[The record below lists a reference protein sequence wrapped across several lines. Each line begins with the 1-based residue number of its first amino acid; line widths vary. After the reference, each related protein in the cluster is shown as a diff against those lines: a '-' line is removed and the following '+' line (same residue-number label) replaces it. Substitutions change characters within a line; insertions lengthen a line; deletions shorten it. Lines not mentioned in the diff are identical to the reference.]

1 MNISEKEY
9 ILVLYDKDD
18 VEELN
23 KIEKNQVKKI
33 YLFSPGLEKI
43 LINKDKYQIYGFDEI
58 ENLKIQQEII
68 ISAKK
73 IYKEFENNENKLNGI
88 DEGLI
93 ENIHNIFF
101 VSIFSFIYL
110 VENIK
115 KFKNFCLIKNN
126 KIKKFD
132 NLNDFSYQLIQK
144 IIEKKNQGFFQYV
157 KPKSISL
164 IKSYL
169 IKLNNLFCYSNS
181 KKKIIVVG
189 SLLSKKV
196 KLFSKGKSIFE
207 IKVINDFKFYH
218 IISNFFTYFNILKKN
233 KKFIFFPEENYLTSN
248 IINDKLKNF
257 VFSFKDNNIDIFK
270 DIIFKILKD
279 YCVRQTKIKN
289 SIEKLINKS
298 SLDKVFVDQL
308 RFGVA
313 TVLANLC
320 KQKNID
326 VILVPHGSVSEP
338 DSEIS
343 DFVLKICGRGLIFS
357 NLASHV
363 VSQSKIS
370 FNAIKYF
377 QNDTKIYKSSPILY
391 GKNKL
396 ISKYPKDEFTFLH
409 ASTPKSL
416 NKWPWIY
423 ENYSE
428 YVENLKTIIYE
439 TAKFKKIKL
448 IIRFREGPE
457 CDLKTFIKLIEL
469 KKNKHVHISNNKSF
483 FDDLKLAKCLISFSS
498 TSIEETLCLNKQV
511 MIFSK
516 YKNYKHINFPL
527 DQMSIIYANKDN
539 LASELKKILK
549 NKIIINNNI
558 LWDQE
563 NLNNNIFS

>member
-1 MNISEKEY
+1 MNMSEKEY

-23 KIEKNQVKKI
+23 KIENGHIKKI

-43 LINKDKYQIYGFDEI
+43 LINKDKYQIYDFDEI

-73 IYKEFENNENKLNGI
+73 IYKEFENNKIILNGI
-88 DEGLI
+88 DEGLN

-115 KFKNFCLIKNN
+115 KFNNFYLIKNN
-126 KIKKFD
+126 KIKKFN
-132 NLNDFSYQLIQK
+132 NLNDFSYEFIQK

-157 KPKSISL
+157 KPKTISL

-169 IKLNNLFCYSNS
+169 IKFNNLFCYSNS

-189 SLLSKKV
+189 SLLSKKMQF
-196 KLFSKGKSIFE
+196 FSKRKNILE
-207 IKVINDFKFYH
+207 IKVLNDFKFYH
-218 IISNFFTYFNILKKN
+218 IFSNIFMYFSIFKNN
-233 KKFIFFPEENYLTSN
+233 KKFTFFPEENYSS
-248 IINDKLKNF
+248 INVINNKLKKF
-257 VFSFKDNNIDIFK
+257 VFSFENNNIDIFK

-279 YCVRQTKIKN
+279 YCYRQTKIKN

-313 TVLANLC
+313 TVLANLS

-326 VILVPHGSVSEP
+326 VILVPHGSISEP
-338 DSEIS
+338 DGEIS

-377 QNDTKIYKSSPILY
+377 QKDTKIFKTSPILY
-391 GKNKL
+391 GRAKL
-396 ISKYPKDEFTFLH
+396 IDEHPMNEFTFLH

-439 TAKFKKIKL
+439 TAKFKNIKL

-457 CDLKTFIKLIEL
+457 CDLKTFKNLIEL
-469 KKNKHVHISNNKSF
+469 KKNKHIHISNNKSF
-483 FDDLKLAKCLISFSS
+483 FDDLKLSNCLISFSS
-498 TSIEETLCLNKQV
+498 TSIEETLYLNKQV

-516 YKNYKHINFPL
+516 YKSYKHINFPL
-527 DQMSIIYANKDN
+527 DKMSIIYANKNN
-539 LASELKKILK
+539 LAAELKNILR
-549 NKIIINNNI
+549 NKIIIKNNI
-558 LWDQE
+558 LWDKE
-563 NLNNNIFS
+563 NLNNNIFN